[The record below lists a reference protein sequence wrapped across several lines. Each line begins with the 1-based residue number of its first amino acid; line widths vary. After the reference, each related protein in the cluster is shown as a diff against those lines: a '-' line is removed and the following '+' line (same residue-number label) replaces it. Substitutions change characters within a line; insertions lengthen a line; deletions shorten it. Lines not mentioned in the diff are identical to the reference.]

1 MVEAAGR
8 MARVRGDGGLLA
20 SVSKKVSDDVVYWYY
35 ITRLI
40 IFLCLIYLNI
50 PPPTSINNIYTHQV
64 DEADGG
70 ASADQDGIGST
81 GELGLRK
88 VDDDGVVVS
97 RILLYFFIVH
107 TINHFSLNID
117 SSQSFAFIY

>member
-1 MVEAAGR
+1 MCHAHY
-8 MARVRGDGGLLA
+8 DL
-20 SVSKKVSDDVVYWYY
+20 YY
-35 ITRLI
+35 TFDYLSLFN
-40 IFLCLIYLNI
+40 IFKHPSTYLYK
-50 PPPTSINNIYTHQV
+50 NIYTHQV
-64 DEADGG
+64 DEAAMEEGG
-70 ASADQDGIGST
+70 ADADQDGIGST